1 MSISSIQSNINRIQ
15 REISELHKKLALEQ
29 SNETKAIGKIN
40 QAQLA
45 ISRSSSISTL
55 QTKMRELERL
65 NAEIAKFNTRKA
77 EINKK
82 LASKTSEL
90 FRYQSQLQKEEEY
103 QLKKQNELQ
112 KKIDKERLDR
122 QKQLTQQLNQYKS
135 EVKSISVD
143 RKIQLPEIIPEQKYD
158 VFISH
163 ASEDKD
169 DFVRPFAEELIN
181 KGVNVWYDEMT
192 LKWGESLRQNID
204 KGLVNSRFGVVVLSK
219 SFINKEWTQYELNGL
234 ITSEINGGNGI
245 LPIWHD
251 ISKDEILK
259 YSPSLA
265 DKLALNT
272 TAYTV
277 QEIAGE
283 LLNLLGK

>member
-1 MSISSIQSNINRIQ
+1 MSISSTQSSINRVQ
-15 REISELHKKLALEQ
+15 REISDLHKKLALEQ

-40 QAQLA
+40 QVQLA
-45 ISRSSSISTL
+45 ISRSSSISTM

-65 NAEIAKFNTRKA
+65 NAEIAKCNTRKA

-103 QLKKQNELQ
+103 QLKKQSELQ

-122 QKQLTQQLNQYKS
+122 HKQLTQQLNQYKS

-143 RKIQLPEIIPEQKYD
+143 RNIQLPEMIQEQKYD

-163 ASEDKD
+163 ASEDKE
-169 DFVRPFAEELIN
+169 DFVRPFAEKLVSQ
-181 KGVNVWYDEMT
+181 GVIVWYDEMT

-219 SFINKEWTQYELNGL
+219 NFIDKHWTQYELNGL
-234 ITSEINGGNGI
+234 IASEINGGNRI

-265 DKLALNT
+265 DKVALNT
-272 TAYTV
+272 ANYTV
-277 QEIAGE
+277 QEIVNE
-283 LLNLLGK
+283 LLNLLR